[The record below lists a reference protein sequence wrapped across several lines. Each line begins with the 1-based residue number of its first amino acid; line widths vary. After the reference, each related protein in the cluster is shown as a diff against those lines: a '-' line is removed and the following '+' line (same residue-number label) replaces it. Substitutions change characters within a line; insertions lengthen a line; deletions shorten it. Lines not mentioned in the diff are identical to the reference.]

1 MFPRVAL
8 AAFSVGAM
16 LLAASAFAQS
26 GIYLPKR
33 GEPGLDPAFARGW
46 LASDYDLSGFS
57 SQRPQ
62 WSYSFGGRSS
72 LGMALNNGR
81 DLDPDGRQ
89 MSVFGRYWLNPS
101 WGFSAETLSQEPGG
115 LLRLQDLRFGVQRR
129 F

>member
-1 MFPRVAL
+1 MF
-8 AAFSVGAM
+8 
-16 LLAASAFAQS
+16 LAASAFGQS
-26 GIYLPKR
+26 GIQLPQR

-46 LASDYDLSGFS
+46 LSSDYDLSGFA

-62 WSYSFGGRSS
+62 WSHSFGDRGS

-81 DLDPDGRQ
+81 DLDQDSRQ

-101 WGFSAETLSQEPGG
+101 WAFSAETLSREPAG
-115 LLRLQDLRFGVQRR
+115 LLRLQDIRFGVQRR